1 MSRNTDRLAPHTFN
15 ATRRRLLRGA
25 ALGAATLAAPML
37 ARAQPGPV
45 IRIGYWPVAAG
56 LPFYAAIEK
65 GYFKGSRPERRSAQ
79 VRGRAASHG
88 SHAGGP
94 RRRQCQRHWLG

>member
-65 GYFKGSRPERRSAQ
+65 GYFKEAGLNVEAL

>member
-25 ALGAATLAAPML
+25 ALAPPRWPRRL

-65 GYFKGSRPERRSAQ
+65 GYFRKPA
-79 VRGRAASHG
+79 
-88 SHAGGP
+88 
-94 RRRQCQRHWLG
+94 

>member
-1 MSRNTDRLAPHTFN
+1 MSRNTDRLRPTPS
-15 ATRRRLLRGA
+15 TPPA
-25 ALGAATLAAPML
+25 AGCCAAPRWAPPRWPRRL

-65 GYFKGSRPERRSAQ
+65 GYFKEAGLNVEAP